1 MIGQFKAWYGEPD
14 NATSRYAL
22 HLWQA
27 RTAQPG
33 AAAAI
38 FSELDNTLLAAIRH
52 ATLLAELPRYPSQ
65 QALSAASKALHDP
78 APQVREAAVNV
89 ISALLPAE
97 QRLDL
102 LGPLLRDQIL
112 AVRIASADAL
122 LGNAQRLGSFQAAFT
137 QAIGEYEQVQ
147 LSLQERAEANLNLAM
162 LYQATGRPER
172 VEPYLRTAIA
182 RDPDFLPAL
191 VTLAQWLD
199 GRGRASEADALL
211 AAKLAQAPDTALL
224 HFSQGLAL
232 VRRSQ
237 ADAALKAL
245 SEANRLEPGNA
256 RYAYVLALSLQDRG
270 DAPGARRLLET
281 TLQAHPENREVRLAL
296 VAQLRDEGEV
306 GQMKGLIEGLKA
318 LNPGD
323 PVLH

>member
-112 AVRIASADAL
+112 ARCASPAP
-122 LGNAQRLGSFQAAFT
+122 
-137 QAIGEYEQVQ
+137 
-147 LSLQERAEANLNLAM
+147 M
-162 LYQATGRPER
+162 PCWATRSAWAVFKPPSPRPS
-172 VEPYLRTAIA
+172 
-182 RDPDFLPAL
+182 
-191 VTLAQWLD
+191 
-199 GRGRASEADALL
+199 AS
-211 AAKLAQAPDTALL
+211 T
-224 HFSQGLAL
+224 
-232 VRRSQ
+232 
-237 ADAALKAL
+237 
-245 SEANRLEPGNA
+245 NRCN
-256 RYAYVLALSLQDRG
+256 
-270 DAPGARRLLET
+270 
-281 TLQAHPENREVRLAL
+281 
-296 VAQLRDEGEV
+296 
-306 GQMKGLIEGLKA
+306 
-318 LNPGD
+318 
-323 PVLH
+323 